1 MEGWR
6 IMVRSRV
13 FGVVLAVGM
22 LTVATIFAE
31 VRLKDV
37 AFIKDQKAT
46 TLTGYGL
53 VTGLNGSGDGK
64 NTQFTVRMVGNM
76 MKNMGLEVPSTS
88 IKVKNVAAVMVTAT
102 VSPYVKVGGTFDVSV
117 SSMGDAKSIEGGTL
131 LASLLYDAD
140 GSICASAQG
149 PLSIGGAN
157 KDYSG
162 AGGIIQNAVLS
173 GVVSGGGTLERS
185 LPTIGMDEKSLTVSL
200 RDPDYTTAFR
210 LSSAINGYFANDI
223 AVARDAGGIIIE
235 VPEEYAARNDMVRFI
250 SELEAVSFIPDVTA
264 RVVINE
270 RTGTIIAGTNVSLAP
285 VAIMHGSLSLMIQED
300 DTALAQGVAQKV
312 QGRNGDRLVSFGES
326 VDVGEIA
333 RSLNLLGVTP
343 SDLIAIFQ
351 ALKAAG
357 SLRAELVVM

>member
-1 MEGWR
+1 
-6 IMVRSRV
+6 MVRSHI
-13 FGVVLAVGM
+13 FGIALVVG
-22 LTVATIFAE
+22 LTVVSAVSAQ

-37 AFIKDQKAT
+37 AFVKDQKEI

-64 NTQFTVRMVGNM
+64 NTQFTVRMVGNL

-102 VSPYVKVGGTFDVSV
+102 VSPYVKVGGAFDVNV
-117 SSMGDAKSIEGGTL
+117 SSIGDAKSIEGGNL
-131 LASLLYDAD
+131 VASLLYD
-140 GSICASAQG
+140 GEMNICATAQG
-149 PLSIGGAN
+149 PVSIGGAN

-162 AGGIIQNAVLS
+162 EGGIIQNAVLS

-185 LPTIGMDEKSLTVSL
+185 LPTIGMDEKSLAISL
-200 RDPDYTTAFR
+200 REPDYTTAYR
-210 LSSAINGYFANDI
+210 LSDAINEYFTEDI
-223 AVARDAGGIIIE
+223 AVARDAGGIIVE
-235 VPEEYAARNDMVRFI
+235 VPDEYAEQHDIVRFI
-250 SELEAVSFIPDVTA
+250 SELESISFNPDVTA

-270 RTGTIIAGTNVSLAP
+270 RTGTVIAGSNVSLAP
-285 VAIMHGSLSLMIQED
+285 VAIMHGTLSLMIQEE
-300 DTALAQGVAQKV
+300 DTALAQGAAQNV

-343 SDLIAIFQ
+343 RDMIAIFQ